1 MVLDGRSVDRQNAD
15 RQNHALKSR
24 AASVSIASNSC
35 LIAFKLVVGLLSGSI
50 SIISEALHSS
60 SDLVAAIIAFYAVRK
75 AAKPADRD
83 HPYGH
88 EKIENVSGVVEA
100 LLIFLAAIVI
110 IYEGIKKL
118 LDGVH
123 IEHVWLGVGVMAVS
137 ALVNLAVSRKV
148 LSPAARKTDS
158 AALEAD
164 AAHLLTDV
172 FTSAGVAFGLLLVQ
186 ITGIKLFDPIA
197 AITIALLIISTA
209 YRLVTKSTRVLLDE
223 TLPDDELE
231 VIRACVSEHRGELI
245 TGYHQLRTRR
255 AGSRRDIDLHVTV
268 DERMTVTEAHDVA
281 EHIEADIRA
290 CVPNADVLV
299 HVEPRSQEREDDS

>member
-1 MVLDGRSVDRQNAD
+1 MVLDRQNVD

-88 EKIENVSGVVEA
+88 EKIENVSGVIEA

-123 IEHVWLGVGVMAVS
+123 IDHIWLGVGVMAVS
-137 ALVNLAVSRKV
+137 AVINLGVSRKV
-148 LSPAARKTDS
+148 LSPVARKTDS

-186 ITGIKLFDPIA
+186 LTGIRLFDPIA

>member
-1 MVLDGRSVDRQNAD
+1 MVLDGRNVDRQNAD

-186 ITGIKLFDPIA
+186 LTGIKLFDPIA

-223 TLPDDELE
+223 ALPDDELE
-231 VIRACVSEHRGELI
+231 VIRACVREHRGKLI

>member
-1 MVLDGRSVDRQNAD
+1 MVLDGRNVDRQNAD

-186 ITGIKLFDPIA
+186 LTGIKLFDPIA

-223 TLPDDELE
+223 ALPDDELE
-231 VIRACVSEHRGELI
+231 VIRACVREHRGELI

>member
-1 MVLDGRSVDRQNAD
+1 MVLDGRNVDRQNAD

-148 LSPAARKTDS
+148 LSPTARKTDS

-186 ITGIKLFDPIA
+186 LTGIKLFDPIA

-223 TLPDDELE
+223 ALPDDELE
-231 VIRACVSEHRGELI
+231 VIRACVREHRGELI